1 MKFPAFFH
9 WNAIYENAYKGLH
22 KSKENHWNTFQNVNL
37 ECQSPLS
44 VFSREKVVFDFF
56 WQKSK
61 IIFVTFIHVYRKY
74 HISVYFLRNI
84 ILHFPSKEIIS
95 YFRVKKKNPFN
106 TRKIIFQ
113 WDIFGKTIFQ
123 NIWKKK
129 IWFFVQCHELTHEL
143 LNDLKLRILGNQEI
157 SRKSPNFIELLS
169 SYLSFSRH

>member
-1 MKFPAFFH
+1 MKFPTFFH

-95 YFRVKKKNPFN
+95 YFRVKKKIHLIQE
-106 TRKIIFQ
+106 RSYSSGIFLERPSFRT
-113 WDIFGKTIFQ
+113 FGK
-123 NIWKKK
+123 
-129 IWFFVQCHELTHEL
+129 
-143 LNDLKLRILGNQEI
+143 
-157 SRKSPNFIELLS
+157 RK
-169 SYLSFSRH
+169 YGFSCSATS